1 MHDTLTWIELDKR
14 AFGHNVAQLVHC
26 CRGSAALGIVL
37 KGNAYGHGMREMAQ
51 LAQAHPDIAWL
62 FVAALSEALTLR
74 EQGITKP
81 ILAMSYHDAALKDAV
96 RKNIAVAVF
105 DKKTVQELDACARE
119 LGLKARIHI
128 KVDSN
133 MCRLGVAPQELASF
147 VDFVNSCSSLQ
158 IEGVFTHLSDI
169 NNPDLA
175 WSYEQTRV
183 FNGAIASVPWQTKPL
198 LHAYACG
205 ALTLTPLYD
214 VVRAGTNLFGFWKS
228 EVQTKRFLEPFPQM
242 GLEPVMTW
250 KTKIIQIKT
259 VPAGSYVGYNRTF
272 CTQRPTTLAVLP
284 VGYFDGYP
292 RSLSNKGRVFVH
304 GHCAPVVGMVSMN
317 LTTIDVTDCRAIS
330 VGDEV
335 ILLGKQAGVTVNE
348 IATLAGT
355 INNELVTRINPQIRR
370 CIVEGI

>member
-14 AFGHNVAQLVHC
+14 AFWHNVAQLVQC

-51 LAQAHPDIAWL
+51 LAQAHPDITWL

-81 ILAMSYHDAALKDAV
+81 ILTMSYHDASLKEAV
-96 RKNIAVAVF
+96 RKNISVAVF
-105 DKKTVQELDACARE
+105 DKETVKELDACARE

-147 VDFVNSCSSLQ
+147 VDFVSSCPYIQ

-175 WSYEQTRV
+175 WSHEQTRV
-183 FNGAIASVPWQTKPL
+183 FNEALARVPWSTKPL
-198 LHAYACG
+198 CHAYACG
-205 ALTLTPLYD
+205 ALTLNPLYD
-214 VVRAGTNLFGFWKS
+214 IVRAGTNLFGFWKS
-228 EVQTKRFLEPFPQM
+228 DVQTKRFLQKFPQM
-242 GLEPVMTW
+242 TLEPVMTW

-272 CTQRPTTLAVLP
+272 CTQRPTKLAVLP

-292 RSLSNKGRVFVH
+292 RVLSNTGRVLVH
-304 GHCAPVVGMVSMN
+304 GHCVPVVGMVSMN
-317 LTTIDVTDCRAIS
+317 LTTIDVTDCPTVT

-335 ILLGKQAGVTVNE
+335 ILLGKQPGVTVNE
-348 IATLAGT
+348 IAALAGT

-370 CIVEGI
+370 SIVEGV